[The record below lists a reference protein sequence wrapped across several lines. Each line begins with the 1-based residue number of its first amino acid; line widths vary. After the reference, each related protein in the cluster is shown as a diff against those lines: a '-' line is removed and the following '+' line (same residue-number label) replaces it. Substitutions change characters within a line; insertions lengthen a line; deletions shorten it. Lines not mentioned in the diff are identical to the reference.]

1 MILKNIMIVLGIS
14 LFSFF
19 ACEGVIPLS
28 ALTDDTPPVIKSVYP
43 ANGTANAAKNTMVY
57 VEFDDVMNPQSIFWQ
72 NTSRIYV
79 TKAGETEKLQVNP
92 KLEEGGT
99 TIVLEKTNSF
109 YEVGQ
114 TYTVTVEP
122 GIRNAAYFAWES
134 SENYTFSFTVVDR
147 IEYYDPVITFTGPK
161 VTMPVHHANNLF
173 DITGIISDPIGCY
186 IARIQYQK
194 QTQDDLSW
202 ELVSEGTTNF
212 SVAINPDEGSWR
224 AYPETNVVHFRVVG
238 KDSQGNEKIGTAKFE
253 FVLDKWNK
261 TVLID
266 SVYVENGFDYIK
278 DGSDEYIAA
287 FCKLGPSGGFMLYKN
302 GDAKLCDGD
311 GSQQYYYPDITVHNS
326 KVCIATEYRTGE
338 ETYVK
343 HLTWDSSSGYNSTS
357 PFGNETYNP
366 QIAYGDLYS
375 TLCIFNGKYFEVIAC
390 INNEVFVT
398 NTEIGYHCATKL
410 AYDRV
415 NKIAHIAVIANGTIC
430 YSKFNANTEQFEIKS
445 DIGLFGGFIYYIQS
459 AKRRSDICID
469 DSNNPHIVFTIYNYS
484 YYGTNTYSLAY
495 KYFDGTTWQSA
506 SIENDALPELKS
518 IDAVAITYTD
528 NRIHVAFMQGNSV
541 YYAYRV
547 GGQWYIREAA
557 NDACNTYPDMTNLR
571 INVQKSGPDPEITIA
586 YINSNKELVKV
597 VSTRY

>member
-1 MILKNIMIVLGIS
+1 MNSQKVKTFSSLVLFVLVSLLLLAGCDLNIDNDETQS
-14 LFSFF
+14 Q
-19 ACEGVIPLS
+19 VIFELS
-28 ALTDDTPPVIKSVYP
+28 SETSIQTINGRSVQKSVNQLDEVT
-43 ANGTANAAKNTMVY
+43 ALIVTIEDADQNIIHNRTKIDLINMNGNFITLPI
-57 VEFDDVMNPQSIFWQ
+57 EL
-72 NTSRIYV
+72 
-79 TKAGETEKLQVNP
+79 KAGAYKLIEYFVVDASGNALFAAP
-92 KLEEGGT
+92 
-99 TIVLEKTNSF
+99 KTNS
-109 YEVGQ
+109 E
-114 TYTVTVEP
+114 
-122 GIRNAAYFAWES
+122 AA
-134 SENYTFSFTVVDR
+134 
-147 IEYYDPVITFTGPK
+147 
-161 VTMPVHHANNLF
+161 H
-173 DITGIISDPIGCY
+173 
-186 IARIQYQK
+186 
-194 QTQDDLSW
+194 
-202 ELVSEGTTNF
+202 
-212 SVAINPDEGSWR
+212 
-224 AYPETNVVHFRVVG
+224 VVG
-238 KDSQGNEKIGTAKFE
+238 KPLPIEVILEKDKVTKIKPEILSTKDLKPEDFGYSSFSFEVVE